1 MKILLIVPRNKSL
14 FGDKGMTAHPH
25 IGIAYLSAY
34 LRQNS
39 VEAKVFDDGVEEDI
53 GKLNQLIAQFK
64 PDIIGITIFSY
75 CYKRAYELVEL
86 IKAAR
91 IPIVA
96 GGPHISA
103 VGKKILL
110 DTGIEFAV
118 KQEGEYTLLELI
130 KEMGETNPDFSQ
142 VRGLIWRNSLGEVI
156 ENPNREFIADLDSL
170 PLPDYDSFGIGK
182 YICYKEKM
190 RPLITSR
197 GCPFGC
203 NYCSVRLSMGQNF
216 RARSAQNVFKEIKY
230 FYDRGV
236 RNLDFNDDCFS
247 LDKRRAEEI
256 CDLIIQN
263 KLKIRFQL
271 YNGIRVD
278 TVDFSLLKKMREA
291 GCYFVSYGC
300 EAGNNKIL
308 KIINKGIT
316 LEQVR
321 ETVNLTNR
329 VGIRNSVNFI
339 VGHKEE
345 SYQDALDTLN
355 FARSLPTDFVNFY
368 NLLPYPGTEAF
379 TWASEH
385 AKFLIPLDSFLDAI
399 SYRDNKPVFETEEFT
414 KEEREKVVALGFD
427 LYRQRI
433 LVFRLG
439 KIIGNIIY
447 FITANTKINKSLT
460 HFALNNPFGRAIY
473 IMLSHRSF
481 KPREENV

>member
-1 MKILLIVPRNKSL
+1 MKILFIVPRNKSL

-34 LRQNS
+34 LRQNN
-39 VEAKVFDDGVEEDI
+39 VEVRIFDDGIENDTK
-53 GKLNQLIAQFK
+53 KLNELLFHFK

-75 CYKRAYELVEL
+75 CYKRAYELIEWVQ
-86 IKAAR
+86 ASGT
-91 IPIVA
+91 PIVA
-96 GGPHISA
+96 GGPHVSA
-103 VGKKILL
+103 VGKKILQ
-110 DTGIEFAV
+110 DADIEFAV
-118 KQEGEYTLLELI
+118 KQEGEFTLLELI
-130 KEMGETNPDFSQ
+130 MEIGKSNPDFS
-142 VRGLIWRNSLGEVI
+142 VIRGLIWRNDKGEI
-156 ENPNREFIADLDSL
+156 FDNPNREFICDLDSL
-170 PLPDYDSFGIGK
+170 PLPDYDSFGIEK
-182 YICYKEKM
+182 YICYKQKL
-190 RPLITSR
+190 RPIITSR

-203 NYCSVRLSMGQNF
+203 NYCSVRLSMGQRF
-216 RARSAQNVFKEIKY
+216 RARSTHNVLKEIKY

-236 RNLDFNDDCFS
+236 FNFDFNDDCFS
-247 LDKRRAEEI
+247 LNKRRAEEI

-278 TVDFSLLKKMREA
+278 TVDFSLLKKMKEA

-321 ETVNLTNR
+321 EAVNLTNR

-339 VGHKEE
+339 IGHKEE

-379 TWASEH
+379 TWASQH
-385 AKFLIPLDSFLDAI
+385 AKFLIPPDSFLDAI
-399 SYRDNKPVFETEEFT
+399 SYRDNKPIFETSEFS
-414 KEEREKVVALGFD
+414 KEQRERVVALGFD
-427 LYRQRI
+427 LYRKRI
-433 LVFRLG
+433 LTFRLG

-447 FITANTKINKSLT
+447 WITANAKINNLAT
-460 HFALNNPFGRAIY
+460 HFALNNPLGRAIY
-473 IMLSHRSF
+473 VLMSQKSSMT
-481 KPREENV
+481 REENA